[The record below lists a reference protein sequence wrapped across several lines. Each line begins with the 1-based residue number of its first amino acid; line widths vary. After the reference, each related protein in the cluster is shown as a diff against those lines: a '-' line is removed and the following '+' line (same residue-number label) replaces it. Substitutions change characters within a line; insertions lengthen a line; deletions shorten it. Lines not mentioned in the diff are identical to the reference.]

1 MRHLWY
7 SGLILF
13 LLLSVFLIQKPI
25 LLILLL
31 FGAIFFLYTVQIDF
45 QYRDI
50 HLVGLAFFSA
60 IALPPISALPG
71 MPNVRVEELIIFL
84 ILPLFFFFRNR
95 RIEDRYLKY
104 FLYSLI
110 GFAAAIVFSLNYGKY
125 FLGVPTSLNDYF
137 EVLKVIK
144 FFIAVLIISRLNLNK
159 EDLYKLLYVIVFSFV
174 ISAVIGIMQFYGI
187 LGFERITAPYYAME
201 RIYDIHNRM
210 MGTFF
215 NPNTYG
221 TALTIGVV
229 IVVALS
235 YYEKNFGRKTG
246 LIAIAVILSFTVAL
260 TQSRTAVVV
269 LLLAVILLTALNFI
283 KKQFTVKQLLIIIG
297 VFTVLLLAIV
307 SLLADQI
314 LTRFMGLGEIGEDLS
329 WQMRLL
335 AWYLNLTIFSESMVF
350 GWGPAKLI
358 HTTIVDSEYIL
369 ILRRYGIVGFLIY
382 ILIYFI
388 PLIRAFVM
396 QKLKGIRELM
406 GQIIFTATFV
416 FLISNI
422 TNPLFHEIQYMGL
435 WAMLIGIF
443 FALPLKEDSRKSLNS
458 G

>member
-1 MRHLWY
+1 
-7 SGLILF
+7 
-13 LLLSVFLIQKPI
+13 
-25 LLILLL
+25 
-31 FGAIFFLYTVQIDF
+31 
-45 QYRDI
+45 
-50 HLVGLAFFSA
+50 
-60 IALPPISALPG
+60 

-84 ILPLFFFFRNR
+84 ILPLFFFFRER
-95 RIEDRYLKY
+95 KFEDRYLNY

-110 GFAAAIVFSLNYGKY
+110 ALSTTIIFSINYGKY

-144 FFIAVLIISRLNLNK
+144 FFIAVFIVSRLNLTN
-159 EDLYKLLYVIVFSFV
+159 DDIYKLLYVIIFSF
-174 ISAVIGIMQFYGI
+174 ILSAVIGLMQFYGI
-187 LGFERITAPYYAME
+187 LGFERITAPYYAMD

-229 IVVALS
+229 VVLALS
-235 YYEKNFGRKTG
+235 FYEKNYRKKTG
-246 LIAIAVILSFTVAL
+246 LIAIAVILSFTIAL

-269 LLLAVILLTALNFI
+269 LFMAIILLTALNFI
-283 KKQFTVKQLLIIIG
+283 KKQFTVKHLLIIIG
-297 VFTVLLLAIV
+297 VFTVLMLVIV

-314 LTRFMGLGEIGEDLS
+314 LTRFMTLGEIGEDMS
-329 WQMRLL
+329 FQMRLL

-369 ILRRYGIVGFLIY
+369 ILRRYGIVGFSIY
-382 ILIYFI
+382 ILVYFI
-388 PLIRAFVM
+388 PLIRAFVL
-396 QKLKGIRELM
+396 QKMKGIREIM

-416 FLISNI
+416 FLIGNI
-422 TNPLFHEIQYMGL
+422 TNPLFHEIQYMGM
-435 WAMLIGIF
+435 WAILIGMF
-443 FALPLKEDSRKSLNS
+443 FAIPLIVENDTN
-458 G
+458 